1 MKALSLKQPWA
12 NLVACGYKTL
22 ETRTWATGYRGKL
35 LICSS
40 ASGDIE
46 PTGRALAVVKLVDC
60 REMEEGDARAACIQ
74 KYPNAK
80 VFALEDIRL
89 LWPFPVRGHLNI
101 YDLEVREEELIF
113 EDEAGVAAFID
124 KYRPAADYQF
134 AQECIAKGEYPPI

>member
-22 ETRTWATGYRGKL
+22 ETRTWATGYRGEL

-46 PTGRALAVVKLVDC
+46 PTGRALAVVNLVEC
-60 REMEEGDARAACIQ
+60 REMEEDDAPAAGIR
-74 KYPNAK
+74 KYPDAK
-80 VFALEDIRL
+80 VFVLEDIRL
-89 LWPFPVRGHLNI
+89 LRPFPARGSLNI
-101 YDLEVREEELIF
+101 YDLEVSEEELSF

-124 KYRPAADYQF
+124 RYRPDVNYQF
-134 AQECIAKGEYPPI
+134 TQECIAKGEYPPI